1 MSSPMLT
8 KLAQGFLLLQGV
20 TFFGLGVWFLIEPTT
35 LASAIGL
42 APQSP
47 AGLAELRAVYGG
59 LEIALGIFLVVT
71 GFQTNWSGIGLWLL
85 LSCYGGITA
94 GRIAGILLDHPD
106 DTFTLQLL
114 GFEAGSLLITILLV
128 FGLKRRS

>member
-1 MSSPMLT
+1 MSSTMLT

-42 APQSP
+42 LPESP

-71 GFQTNWSGIGLWLL
+71 GFRANW
-85 LSCYGGITA
+85 
-94 GRIAGILLDHPD
+94 AGILLDHPD

>member
-42 APQSP
+42 APESP
-47 AGLAELRAVYGG
+47 AGLAKLRAVYGG
-59 LEIALGIFLVVT
+59 LEIALGVFLLVT
-71 GFQTNWSGIGLWLL
+71 GFQANWSKTGLWLL

-94 GRIAGILLDHPD
+94 GRIVGILLDQPD

-114 GFEAGSLLITILLV
+114 SFEAGSLLITILLV
-128 FGLKRRS
+128 FGQKRCS

>member
-8 KLAQGFLLLQGV
+8 KLAQGCLLLQGIA
-20 TFFGLGVWFLIEPTT
+20 FFGLGVWFLIEPTT
-35 LASAIGL
+35 MASAIGL
-42 APQSP
+42 VPESP

-71 GFQTNWSGIGLWLL
+71 GFRANWSGIGLWLL

-94 GRIAGILLDHPD
+94 GRVAGILLDQPD

-128 FGLKRRS
+128 FGQKLRP

>member
-1 MSSPMLT
+1 MSSTMLT
-8 KLAQGFLLLQGV
+8 KLVKDFCSRVSHFLASSLV
-20 TFFGLGVWFLIEPTT
+20 SIEPTLWLVLVGT
-35 LASAIGL
+35 RK
-42 APQSP
+42 P
-47 AGLAELRAVYGG
+47 AGFAELRAVYGG

-71 GFQTNWSGIGLWLL
+71 GFRANWSGIGLWLL

>member
-1 MSSPMLT
+1 MSSTMLT

-20 TFFGLGVWFLIEPTT
+20 TFCGLGVWFLIEPIT

-42 APQSP
+42 LPESP

-71 GFQTNWSGIGLWLL
+71 GFRANWSGIGLWLL
-85 LSCYGGITA
+85 LSCYGGITV